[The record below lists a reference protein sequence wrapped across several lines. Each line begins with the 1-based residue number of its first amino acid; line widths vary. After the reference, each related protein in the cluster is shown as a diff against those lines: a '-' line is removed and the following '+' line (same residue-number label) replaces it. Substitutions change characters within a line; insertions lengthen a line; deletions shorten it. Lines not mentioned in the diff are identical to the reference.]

1 MTTTNNDQTV
11 RQLAE
16 QVRELSKQVEFL
28 KRENSRRKSEI
39 NQVISA
45 IRKG

>member
-1 MTTTNNDQTV
+1 MTTNNDQTV

-39 NQVISA
+39 NQIISA
-45 IRKG
+45 MRKG

>member
-1 MTTTNNDQTV
+1 MTTNNDQLIKHLV
-11 RQLAE
+11 D
-16 QVRELSKQVEFL
+16 QVRELKQQVEFL